1 MKLNFSPKTI
11 ETVKSYT
18 YMTDRFMTMAF
29 DKPVAQHILS
39 VIMGKNL
46 IVKSVKSQPVED
58 NFFSRSCRFDVLA
71 EDSNGKIYNIEVQN
85 SNEGA
90 VPRRARYNCEK
101 LDELVIRKGMAYN
114 DYPETYVIFITQND
128 VLGDGLPIY
137 HIRRH
142 IEENGK
148 LFDDGQQIIYV
159 NGENTDTS
167 TALGQLM
174 VDMQQKDAAK
184 ISNKILADKMNILK
198 KRRTFETMCREIEK
212 LTADVTAE
220 VTAEVAAKVTAEEQ
234 KKAIKKLAK
243 VCRDFGLGLDAI
255 SQKLMSEYAISET
268 EAKAYATEACK
279 D

>member
-174 VDMQQKDAAK
+174 ADMQQKDAAK

-198 KRRTFETMCREIEK
+198 KGRTFETMCREIEK

-243 VCRDFGLGLDAI
+243 VCRDFGLGPDAI

>member
-101 LDELVIRKGMAYN
+101 LDELVIRKGMVYN

-198 KRRTFETMCREIEK
+198 KGRTFETMCREIEK

>member
-58 NFFSRSCRFDVLA
+58 DFFSRSCRFDVLA

-174 VDMQQKDAAK
+174 ADMQQKDAAK

-198 KRRTFETMCREIEK
+198 KGRTFETMCREIEK
-212 LTADVTAE
+212 LTAD

-243 VCRDFGLGLDAI
+243 VCRDFGLGPDAI
-255 SQKLMSEYAISET
+255 SQKLVSEYAISET

>member
-58 NFFSRSCRFDVLA
+58 DFFSRSCRFDVLA

-198 KRRTFETMCREIEK
+198 KGRTFETMCREIEK
-212 LTADVTAE
+212 LTAD

-243 VCRDFGLGLDAI
+243 VCRDFGLGPDAI

>member
-174 VDMQQKDAAK
+174 ADMQQKDAAK

-198 KRRTFETMCREIEK
+198 KGRTFETMCREIEK
-212 LTADVTAE
+212 LTAD

-243 VCRDFGLGLDAI
+243 VCRDFGLGPDAI

-268 EAKAYATEACK
+268 EGKAYATEACK

>member
-184 ISNKILADKMNILK
+184 ISNKILADRMNILK
-198 KRRTFETMCREIEK
+198 KGRTFETMCREIEK

>member
-198 KRRTFETMCREIEK
+198 KGRTFETMCREIEK

>member
-58 NFFSRSCRFDVLA
+58 DFFSRSCRFDVLA
-71 EDSNGKIYNIEVQN
+71 EDSNGKIYSIEVQN

-174 VDMQQKDAAK
+174 ADMQQKDAAK

-198 KRRTFETMCREIEK
+198 KGRTFETMCREIEK
-212 LTADVTAE
+212 LTAD

-243 VCRDFGLGLDAI
+243 VCRDFGLGPDAI

>member
-18 YMTDRFMTMAF
+18 YMTDCFMTMAF

-58 NFFSRSCRFDVLA
+58 DFFSRSCRFDVLA

-174 VDMQQKDAAK
+174 ADMQQKDAAK

-198 KRRTFETMCREIEK
+198 KGRTFETMCREIEK
-212 LTADVTAE
+212 LTAD

-243 VCRDFGLGLDAI
+243 VCRDFGLGPDAI

>member
-174 VDMQQKDAAK
+174 ADMQQKDAAK

-198 KRRTFETMCREIEK
+198 KGRIFETMCREIEK
-212 LTADVTAE
+212 LTAD

-243 VCRDFGLGLDAI
+243 VCRDFGLGPDAI

>member
-58 NFFSRSCRFDVLA
+58 DFFSRSCRFDVLA

-174 VDMQQKDAAK
+174 ADMQQKDAAK

-198 KRRTFETMCREIEK
+198 KGRTFETMCREIEK

-220 VTAEVAAKVTAEEQ
+220 VTAKVTAEEQ

-243 VCRDFGLGLDAI
+243 VCRDFGLGPDAI

>member
-1 MKLNFSPKTI
+1 
-11 ETVKSYT
+11 
-18 YMTDRFMTMAF
+18 
-29 DKPVAQHILS
+29 
-39 VIMGKNL
+39 
-46 IVKSVKSQPVED
+46 
-58 NFFSRSCRFDVLA
+58 
-71 EDSNGKIYNIEVQN
+71 
-85 SNEGA
+85 
-90 VPRRARYNCEK
+90 
-101 LDELVIRKGMAYN
+101 MAYN

-174 VDMQQKDAAK
+174 ADMQQKDAAK

-198 KRRTFETMCREIEK
+198 KGRTFETMCREIEK
-212 LTADVTAE
+212 LTAD

-243 VCRDFGLGLDAI
+243 VCRDFGLRPDAI

>member
-1 MKLNFSPKTI
+1 MKLNFGPKTI

-58 NFFSRSCRFDVLA
+58 DFFSRSCRFDVLA

-174 VDMQQKDAAK
+174 ADMQQKDAAK

-198 KRRTFETMCREIEK
+198 KGRTFETMCREIEK
-212 LTADVTAE
+212 LTAD

-243 VCRDFGLGLDAI
+243 VCRDFGLGPDAI

>member
-58 NFFSRSCRFDVLA
+58 DFFSRSCRFDVLA

-137 HIRRH
+137 HIRRY

-174 VDMQQKDAAK
+174 ADMQQKDAAK

-198 KRRTFETMCREIEK
+198 KGRTFETMCREIEK
-212 LTADVTAE
+212 LTAD

-243 VCRDFGLGLDAI
+243 VCRDFGLGPDAI

>member
-58 NFFSRSCRFDVLA
+58 DFFSRSCRFDVLA

-174 VDMQQKDAAK
+174 ADMQQKDAAK
-184 ISNKILADKMNILK
+184 ISNKVLADKMNILK
-198 KRRTFETMCREIEK
+198 KGRTFETMCREIEK
-212 LTADVTAE
+212 LTAD

-243 VCRDFGLGLDAI
+243 VCRDFGLGPDAI

>member
-58 NFFSRSCRFDVLA
+58 DFFSRSCRFDVLA

-174 VDMQQKDAAK
+174 ADMQQKDAAK

-198 KRRTFETMCREIEK
+198 KGRTFETMCREIEK
-212 LTADVTAE
+212 LTAD

-243 VCRDFGLGLDAI
+243 VCRDFGLGPDAI

>member
-1 MKLNFSPKTI
+1 
-11 ETVKSYT
+11 
-18 YMTDRFMTMAF
+18 MTMAF

-142 IEENGK
+142 IKENGK

-198 KRRTFETMCREIEK
+198 KGRTFETMCREIEK

>member
-148 LFDDGQQIIYV
+148 SFDDGQQIIYV

-198 KRRTFETMCREIEK
+198 KGRTFETMCREIEK

>member
-58 NFFSRSCRFDVLA
+58 DFFSRSCRFDVLA

-174 VDMQQKDAAK
+174 ADMQQKDAAK

-198 KRRTFETMCREIEK
+198 KGRTFETMCREIEK
-212 LTADVTAE
+212 LTAD

-243 VCRDFGLGLDAI
+243 VCRDFGLGPDAI
-255 SQKLMSEYAISET
+255 SQKIMSEYAISET

>member
-58 NFFSRSCRFDVLA
+58 DFFSRSCRLDVLA

-174 VDMQQKDAAK
+174 ADMQQKDAAK

-198 KRRTFETMCREIEK
+198 KGRTFETMCREIEK
-212 LTADVTAE
+212 LTAD

-243 VCRDFGLGLDAI
+243 VCRDFGLGPDAI

>member
-58 NFFSRSCRFDVLA
+58 DFFSRSCRFDVLA

-128 VLGDGLPIY
+128 VLGEGLPIY

-174 VDMQQKDAAK
+174 ADMQQKDAAK

-198 KRRTFETMCREIEK
+198 KGRTFETMCREIEK
-212 LTADVTAE
+212 LTAD

-243 VCRDFGLGLDAI
+243 VCRDFGLGPDAI

>member
-174 VDMQQKDAAK
+174 ADMQQKDAAK

-198 KRRTFETMCREIEK
+198 KGRTFEIMCREIEK
-212 LTADVTAE
+212 LTAD

-243 VCRDFGLGLDAI
+243 VCRDFGLGPDAI

>member
-58 NFFSRSCRFDVLA
+58 DFFSRSCRFDVLA

-174 VDMQQKDAAK
+174 ADMQQKDAAK

-198 KRRTFETMCREIEK
+198 KGRTFETMCREIEK
-212 LTADVTAE
+212 LTAD

-243 VCRDFGLGLDAI
+243 VCRDFGLGPDAI
-255 SQKLMSEYAISET
+255 SQKLMSEYAIPET

>member
-184 ISNKILADKMNILK
+184 ISNKILADKMNVLK
-198 KRRTFETMCREIEK
+198 KGRTFETMCREIEK

>member
-58 NFFSRSCRFDVLA
+58 DFFSRSCRFDVLA

-174 VDMQQKDAAK
+174 ADMQQKDAAK

-198 KRRTFETMCREIEK
+198 KGRTFETMCREIEK
-212 LTADVTAE
+212 LTAD

-243 VCRDFGLGLDAI
+243 VCRDFGLGPDAI

-268 EAKAYATEACK
+268 KAKAYATEACK

>member
-58 NFFSRSCRFDVLA
+58 DFFSRSCRFDVLA

-142 IEENGK
+142 IEENDK

-174 VDMQQKDAAK
+174 ADMQQKDAAK

-198 KRRTFETMCREIEK
+198 KGRTFETMCREIEK
-212 LTADVTAE
+212 LTAD

-243 VCRDFGLGLDAI
+243 VCRDFGLGPDAI

>member
-1 MKLNFSPKTI
+1 
-11 ETVKSYT
+11 
-18 YMTDRFMTMAF
+18 MTDRFMTMAF

-174 VDMQQKDAAK
+174 ADMQQKDAAK

-198 KRRTFETMCREIEK
+198 KGRTFETMCREIEK
-212 LTADVTAE
+212 LTAD

-243 VCRDFGLGLDAI
+243 VCRDFGLGPDAI

>member
-198 KRRTFETMCREIEK
+198 KGRTFETMCREIEK
-212 LTADVTAE
+212 LTAD

>member
-90 VPRRARYNCEK
+90 VPRRVRYNCEK

-198 KRRTFETMCREIEK
+198 KGRTFETMCREIEK

>member
-39 VIMGKNL
+39 VIIGKNL

-198 KRRTFETMCREIEK
+198 KGRTFETMCREIEK

>member
-46 IVKSVKSQPVED
+46 IVKSVESQPVED

-71 EDSNGKIYNIEVQN
+71 EDSTGKIYNIEVQN

-101 LDELVIRKGMAYN
+101 LDELVVRKGMAYN

-128 VLGDGLPIY
+128 VLGDNLPIY
-137 HIRRH
+137 HIRRR
-142 IEENGK
+142 IEESGK

-174 VDMQQKDAAK
+174 VDMQQKDADK
-184 ISNKILADKMNILK
+184 ISNKVLADKMNILK
-198 KRRTFETMCREIEK
+198 KGRAFETMCKEIEK
-212 LTADVTAE
+212 LTAEVSAE
-220 VTAEVAAKVTAEEQ
+220 VTAKVVADEQ
-234 KKAIKKLAK
+234 EKAIKKLAK
-243 VCRDFGLGLDAI
+243 VCREFGLEPDAI

-268 EAKAYATEACK
+268 KAKAYAAEACK
-279 D
+279 K

>member
-137 HIRRH
+137 HIRRL

-198 KRRTFETMCREIEK
+198 KGRTFETMCREIEK
-212 LTADVTAE
+212 LTAD

-243 VCRDFGLGLDAI
+243 VCRDFGLGPDAI

>member
-58 NFFSRSCRFDVLA
+58 DFFSRSCRFDVLA

-114 DYPETYVIFITQND
+114 DYPETYIIFITQND

-174 VDMQQKDAAK
+174 ADMQQKDAAK

-198 KRRTFETMCREIEK
+198 KGRTFETMCREIEK

>member
-1 MKLNFSPKTI
+1 MKLNFSPKTV

-198 KRRTFETMCREIEK
+198 KGRTFETMCREIEK

>member
-46 IVKSVKSQPVED
+46 IVKSVKNQPVED
-58 NFFSRSCRFDVLA
+58 DFFSRSCRFDVLA

-174 VDMQQKDAAK
+174 ADMQQKDAAK

-198 KRRTFETMCREIEK
+198 KGRTFETMCREIEK
-212 LTADVTAE
+212 LTAD

-243 VCRDFGLGLDAI
+243 VCRDFGLGPDAI

>member
-174 VDMQQKDAAK
+174 ADMQQKDAAK

-198 KRRTFETMCREIEK
+198 KGRTFETMCREIEK

-220 VTAEVAAKVTAEEQ
+220 VEAKVTAEEQ

-243 VCRDFGLGLDAI
+243 VCRDFGLGPDAI

>member
-58 NFFSRSCRFDVLA
+58 DFFSRSCRFDVLA

-174 VDMQQKDAAK
+174 ADMQQKDAAK
-184 ISNKILADKMNILK
+184 MSNKILADKMNILK
-198 KRRTFETMCREIEK
+198 KGRTFETMCREIEK
-212 LTADVTAE
+212 LTAD

-243 VCRDFGLGLDAI
+243 VCRDFGLGPDAI

>member
-46 IVKSVKSQPVED
+46 FVKSVKSQPVED
-58 NFFSRSCRFDVLA
+58 DFFSRSCRFDVLA

-174 VDMQQKDAAK
+174 ADMQQKDAAK

-198 KRRTFETMCREIEK
+198 KGRTFETMCREIEK
-212 LTADVTAE
+212 LTAD

-243 VCRDFGLGLDAI
+243 VCRDFGLGPDAI